1 MFLPWSDL
9 VWPRG
14 QGQRSRSGREDCH
27 VSQRSLVL
35 FFYSRAWISK
45 YSFAGHS
52 LSLSHFLFISVLFDL
67 DQKLKLEKSFNVAI
81 TIQQTTIVHAFLFL
95 SWIKCSFLFTS
106 SFSRIVLF
114 RRKYTCVASLK
125 SGFFIGFALSFSP
138 RVKNF
143 ALKHVDFFRFRRIRS
158 PQKACS
164 SSNWSLVRM
173 CYVHV
178 CSSI

>member
-95 SWIKCSFLFTS
+95 SWLKCSFFVYFFVLPNSTVPAKIYLCSFIKEWLFYRFRS
-106 SFSRIVLF
+106 LF
-114 RRKYTCVASLK
+114 LAACQEFRAQTR
-125 SGFFIGFALSFSP
+125 GFFSLSS
-138 RVKNF
+138 
-143 ALKHVDFFRFRRIRS
+143 H
-158 PQKACS
+158 
-164 SSNWSLVRM
+164 SLATKSMFIV
-173 CYVHV
+173 
-178 CSSI
+178 

>member
-125 SGFFIGFALSFSP
+125 SGFLSVSLSLSRRVSRISRSNMWIFFAF
-138 RVKNF
+138 VAF
-143 ALKHVDFFRFRRIRS
+143 ARHKKHVHRLID
-158 PQKACS
+158 
-164 SSNWSLVRM
+164 
-173 CYVHV
+173 H
-178 CSSI
+178 